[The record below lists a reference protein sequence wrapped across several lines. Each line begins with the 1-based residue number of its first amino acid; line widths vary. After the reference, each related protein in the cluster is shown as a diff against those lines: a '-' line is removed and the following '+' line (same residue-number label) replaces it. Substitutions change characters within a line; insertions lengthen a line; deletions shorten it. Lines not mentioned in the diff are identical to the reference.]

1 MSFKKKKIL
10 ISGTSS
16 GLGKFLNEKISS
28 TKYLR
33 NKNISQYKKI
43 HWDLIIH
50 SGFYSGRN
58 KNKYLDNLKH
68 TNLLSNLDYKKFIFI
83 SSAAVYDGTKGDR
96 NERKKIIINKRHSH
110 YAKSKIECEK
120 ILKKKKHLIIRL
132 GSIVGKYLKK
142 NNIYKL
148 LNYKRPHLSISQN
161 SVYSF
166 VDYFE
171 ILNFINIALKKDLIG
186 IYNFLRT
193 DFFIIKKVD
202 KMLKKKVTYGKYTF
216 LCTKASNKKI
226 KKFIDLQTN
235 NSLKIF
241 LKYKNN

>member
-1 MSFKKKKIL
+1 MPFKKKKIL

-50 SGFYSGRN
+50 SGFYSGWN

-96 NERKKIIINKRHSH
+96 NERKKIIINKRHSD

-132 GSIVGKYLKK
+132 GSIVGKYLRK

-148 LNYKRPHLSISQN
+148 LNYKNPKLTISQN

-166 VDYFE
+166 VDYSE
-171 ILNFINIALKKDLIG
+171 ILNFIDISSKKDLSG
-186 IYNFLRT
+186 IYNLLRT
-193 DFFIIKKVD
+193 DFFLIKKVD
-202 KMLKKKVTYGKYTF
+202 KILKKKITYGNYTF
-216 LCTKASNKKI
+216 ECTKASNKKI
-226 KKFIDLQTN
+226 KKFIDLKTN
-235 NSLKIF
+235 SSIDII